1 MVLPRY
7 LYSFVRISY
16 TAGTDAGKQK
26 KTFEQYHVTLLYS
39 FIHIYDFNFIVQF
52 IYMKPRLKCKECMQT
67 CQNVLYSLPSPYV
80 CVCVCVCVMSV
91 VVECWYWLSAANERV
106 SYWNLTWM

>member
-91 VVECWYWLSAANERV
+91 VVEC
-106 SYWNLTWM
+106 